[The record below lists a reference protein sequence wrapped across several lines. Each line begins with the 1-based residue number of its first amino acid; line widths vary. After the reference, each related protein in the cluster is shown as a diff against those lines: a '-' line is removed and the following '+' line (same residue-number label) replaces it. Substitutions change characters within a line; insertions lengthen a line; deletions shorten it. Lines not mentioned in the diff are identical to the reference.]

1 MFLAFFLIGLIALIA
16 AGIFYATNAP
26 IGYEDQTGFHYGTS
40 DGRARQNSGRNEP
53 RPSPFS
59 KLLWLRPALRFAA
72 LLLIVVFLPSG
83 AKQGDETKRND
94 TRILVTSQAAASWD
108 NQKVPSPVLASEA
121 SSRIFQDLCQRFTEV
136 Q

>member
-1 MFLAFFLIGLIALIA
+1 MFLAFFLIGLIALVA

-26 IGYEDQTGFHYGTS
+26 IGYEDPTGFHYETS
-40 DGRARQNSGRNEP
+40 DGRAPKNSFRNEP
-53 RPSPFS
+53 SSSPFS

-83 AKQGDETKRND
+83 AIQGDEAKRND
-94 TRILVTSQAAASWD
+94 TGMLAAGQKSTSWD
-108 NQKVPSPVLASEA
+108 NQEVSSPVIGSEA